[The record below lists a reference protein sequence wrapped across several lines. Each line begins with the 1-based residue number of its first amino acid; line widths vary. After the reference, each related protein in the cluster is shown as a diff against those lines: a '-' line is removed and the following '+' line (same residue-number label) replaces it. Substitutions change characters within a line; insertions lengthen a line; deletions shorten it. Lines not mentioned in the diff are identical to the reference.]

1 MEPETDRVFGRAY
14 FLIQALEVVAREP
27 QPDDS
32 SEHQNKDHS
41 VDHKDHMGLHK
52 RIGGLCSGCCSPWPL
67 SPLLHVPLP
76 LPPRSC
82 H

>member
-1 MEPETDRVFGRAY
+1 M
-14 FLIQALEVVAREP
+14 
-27 QPDDS
+27 
-32 SEHQNKDHS
+32 
-41 VDHKDHMGLHK
+41 DHKDHMGLHK
-52 RIGGLCSGCCSPWPL
+52 RIGGLCSGCYSPWPL